1 MSIPERV
8 WVRFDKDDN
17 KWKFITDEFA
27 RPILCECCPCP
38 ATCRE
43 LAWAVAKII
52 DGNQGVPNVYWVDIS
67 DGSASQ
73 GVECWLSTEQILGT
87 VNITL
92 DAPSPVCET
101 PEEVTITTS
110 MTFGTLPLGG
120 QMLAASDGGGGVCQ
134 ITENQ
139 VILPY
144 YSGENIV
151 HKVHISACNCYC
163 FAEAPIQ
170 EIEFRPGVIE
180 EPPPPPPPPPP
191 PEPPP
196 GEGESEGEV
205 ESEDD
210 DPIPSDTSVFVEIYY
225 CYKPCEEEEEPVELF
240 ATFSAKSP
248 QQKSQWLEQ
257 VKNCPHRSEEK
268 TGDIKC
274 KTCGNRDK
282 MVPVFHC
289 SYFEKEVTINPNSSG
304 IDCCKKCELWL
315 E

>member
-1 MSIPERV
+1 MSLHQKV
-8 WVRFDKDDN
+8 WVRRDKEDD

-87 VNITL
+87 VNITF
-92 DAPSPVCET
+92 DAPSPVCED

-120 QMLAASDGGGGVCQ
+120 QMLATSDGGGGECQ

-151 HKVHISACNCYC
+151 HRVHISACNCYC

-170 EIEFRPGVIE
+170 EIEFRPGVIAD
-180 EPPPPPPPPPP
+180 PPPPP
-191 PEPPP
+191 PEPPGGDEVMFFD
-196 GEGESEGEV
+196 GEDE
-205 ESEDD
+205 
-210 DPIPSDTSVFVEIYY
+210 PIPSDTSVFVEIYY
-225 CYKPCEEEEEPVELF
+225 CYKPCEEEEEPVEV
-240 ATFSAKSP
+240 SARVSKSLSV
-248 QQKSQWLEQ
+248 KNQWLEQ
-257 VKNCPHRSEEK
+257 VKNCHHRSEEK
-268 TGDIKC
+268 VGDVKC

-282 MVPVFHC
+282 TLPVFHC